1 MLYNVQQ
8 STGEYMSL
16 NNFGKIL
23 REIREDG
30 NISLRG
36 LAKETG
42 LDAAYLSRVERELN
56 PAPKAE
62 VIQKIAQILCNIQQL
77 DTAECEKL
85 KRTLLKSSEQLV
97 DHSDLIRD
105 LKHRFADRLR
115 DEGVEESYIIDAI
128 KKVSLESMEKVLS
141 DEEPLEILR
150 DNSFSKDLIEK
161 RQSFG
166 EEVQMLRA
174 QNEINS
180 SPPVKDSA
188 SDYINK
194 HVDKVIESK
203 SLFKYS
209 HSLDTKPQPKSKKST
224 FKAGSRAVIEVEGE
238 LTSSQEEQLRS
249 ITSLVRSI
257 LKEK

>member
-1 MLYNVQQ
+1 MKSKSFG
-8 STGEYMSL
+8 ST
-16 NNFGKIL
+16 L
-23 REIREDG
+23 RDIREDG
-30 NISLRG
+30 SISLRG

-62 VIQKIAQILCNIQQL
+62 VIQKIAQTLCNIQQL

-85 KRTLLKSSEQLV
+85 KRTLLKSSEQLA

-128 KKVSLESMEKVLS
+128 KKVSLETMDKVLS

-174 QNEINS
+174 QNEINY

>member
-1 MLYNVQQ
+1 
-8 STGEYMSL
+8 MSL

-62 VIQKIAQILCNIQQL
+62 VIQKIAQTLCNIQQL

-128 KKVSLESMEKVLS
+128 KKVSLETMEKVLS

-174 QNEINS
+174 QNEINY

>member
-1 MLYNVQQ
+1 
-8 STGEYMSL
+8 MSL

-166 EEVQMLRA
+166 EEVQMLIA
-174 QNEINS
+174 QN
-180 SPPVKDSA
+180 
-188 SDYINK
+188 
-194 HVDKVIESK
+194 
-203 SLFKYS
+203 
-209 HSLDTKPQPKSKKST
+209 
-224 FKAGSRAVIEVEGE
+224 
-238 LTSSQEEQLRS
+238 
-249 ITSLVRSI
+249 
-257 LKEK
+257 

>member
-1 MLYNVQQ
+1 MKSKSFG
-8 STGEYMSL
+8 ST
-16 NNFGKIL
+16 L
-23 REIREDG
+23 RDIREDG
-30 NISLRG
+30 SISLRG

-161 RQSFG
+161 RKSFG

-174 QNEINS
+174 QNEINF

-194 HVDKVIESK
+194 HVDKVIVSK

-209 HSLDTKPQPKSKKST
+209 YSLDTKPQPKSKKST

>member
-1 MLYNVQQ
+1 MKSKSFG
-8 STGEYMSL
+8 ST
-16 NNFGKIL
+16 L
-23 REIREDG
+23 RDIREDG
-30 NISLRG
+30 SISLRG

-62 VIQKIAQILCNIQQL
+62 VIQKIAQTLCNIQQL

-85 KRTLLKSSEQLV
+85 KRTLLKSSEQLA

-174 QNEINS
+174 QNEINY

-194 HVDKVIESK
+194 HVDKVIEPK

>member
-1 MLYNVQQ
+1 
-8 STGEYMSL
+8 MSL

-23 REIREDG
+23 REIREEG

-62 VIQKIAQILCNIQQL
+62 VIQKIAQTLCNIQQL

-85 KRTLLKSSEQLV
+85 KRTLLKSSEQLA

-161 RQSFG
+161 RKSFG

-174 QNEINS
+174 QNEINY

-194 HVDKVIESK
+194 HVDKVIEPK

-209 HSLDTKPQPKSKKST
+209 YSLDTKPQPKSKKST

>member
-1 MLYNVQQ
+1 
-8 STGEYMSL
+8 MSL

-62 VIQKIAQILCNIQQL
+62 VIQKIAQTLCNIQQL

-161 RQSFG
+161 RKSFG
-166 EEVQMLRA
+166 EEVQMLRD
-174 QNEINS
+174 QNEINF

>member
-1 MLYNVQQ
+1 
-8 STGEYMSL
+8 MSL

-62 VIQKIAQILCNIQQL
+62 VIQKIAQTLCNIQQL

-128 KKVSLESMEKVLS
+128 KKVSLETMEKVLS

-150 DNSFSKDLIEK
+150 DNSYSKDLIEK
-161 RQSFG
+161 RKSFG

-174 QNEINS
+174 QNEINY
-180 SPPVKDSA
+180 SPQLKDSA

-209 HSLDTKPQPKSKKST
+209 YSLDTQPQPKSKKST

>member
-1 MLYNVQQ
+1 
-8 STGEYMSL
+8 MSL
-16 NNFGKIL
+16 TKFGKTL

-85 KRTLLKSSEQLV
+85 KRTLLKSSEQLA

-128 KKVSLESMEKVLS
+128 KKVSLETMEKVLS

-150 DNSFSKDLIEK
+150 DNSYSKDLIEK
-161 RQSFG
+161 RKSFG

-174 QNEINS
+174 QNEINY
-180 SPPVKDSA
+180 SPQLKDSA

-209 HSLDTKPQPKSKKST
+209 YSLDKKPQPKSKKSI

>member
-1 MLYNVQQ
+1 
-8 STGEYMSL
+8 MSL

-62 VIQKIAQILCNIQQL
+62 VIQKIAQTLCNIQQL

-85 KRTLLKSSEQLV
+85 KRTLLKSSEQLA

-115 DEGVEESYIIDAI
+115 DEGVEESYIMMQL
-128 KKVSLESMEKVLS
+128 KKVSLETMEKVLS

-161 RQSFG
+161 RKSFG

-174 QNEINS
+174 QNEINY
-180 SPPVKDSA
+180 SPQLKDSA

-209 HSLDTKPQPKSKKST
+209 YSLDTKPQPKSKKST

>member
-1 MLYNVQQ
+1 MKSKSFG
-8 STGEYMSL
+8 ST
-16 NNFGKIL
+16 L
-23 REIREDG
+23 RDIREDG
-30 NISLRG
+30 SISLRG

-62 VIQKIAQILCNIQQL
+62 VIQKIAQTLCNIQQL

-115 DEGVEESYIIDAI
+115 DEGVEESYIIEAI

-161 RQSFG
+161 RKSFG

-209 HSLDTKPQPKSKKST
+209 YSLDTEPQPKSKKST

>member
-1 MLYNVQQ
+1 
-8 STGEYMSL
+8 MSL
-16 NNFGKIL
+16 TKFGKTL

-85 KRTLLKSSEQLV
+85 KRTLLKSSEQLA

-128 KKVSLESMEKVLS
+128 KKVSLETMEKVLS

-150 DNSFSKDLIEK
+150 DNSYSKDLIEK
-161 RQSFG
+161 RKSFG

-174 QNEINS
+174 QNEINY
-180 SPPVKDSA
+180 SPQLKDSA

-209 HSLDTKPQPKSKKST
+209 YSLDKKPQPKSKKSI

-238 LTSSQEEQLRS
+238 LSSSQEEQLRS